1 MIAYN
6 FRAGGKGATSQA
18 GAGQGKSAYT
28 PATAYAPIRH
38 SYRLAQARV
47 GEQALIGHMCDS
59 LGAAFPRSLITS
71 YYVSLKTNPFVVL
84 TGREGA
90 GKAAL
95 ATGFASVIVGAESA
109 QFVTI
114 GSNSWAQHSGES
126 SYYRSVHER
135 LGSLHFLETLQEAA
149 SPANLG
155 KLYLVLL
162 RGLTLDELSHYFRD
176 LLQIDAAGVRRLALP
191 GLAPE
196 GRPVLPPNIFIT
208 ATLHVPRSVT
218 TSERELLRAAGQIA
232 FDAGAHDLGPLPTLP
247 PPHVGLQRI
256 MLGSACHNPADARDR
271 LAAILGARELRRLGP
286 SAAIARRMPDSGAII
301 RQLADTIIAYVA
313 NSFDGEGHGLFD
325 PDDARR
331 NAQIAYDDQVMQRA
345 YDQIAPP
352 DQRLRRGRLGRLS
365 PVIV

>member
-6 FRAGGKGATSQA
+6 FRAGSKGATGQA
-18 GAGQGKSAYT
+18 SAGQGKSVYT
-28 PATAYAPIRH
+28 PATAYAPIQH
-38 SYRLAQARV
+38 GYRIAQARA
-47 GEQALIGHMCDS
+47 GERDLLDYVCNALG
-59 LGAAFPRSLITS
+59 GAFPRPLITS

-95 ATGFASVIVGAESA
+95 ASGFASALVGAQSE

-114 GSNSWAQHSGES
+114 GSGSWAQRSGQS

-135 LGSLHFLETLQEAA
+135 FGSLHFLESLQDAA

-176 LLQIDAAGVRRLALP
+176 LLQIDAGGVRRLSMP
-191 GLAPE
+191 GLAP
-196 GRPVLPPNIFIT
+196 GDGLTLPPNIFIT
-208 ATLHVPRSVT
+208 ATLHVPRVVSSNDHEV
-218 TSERELLRAAGQIA
+218 LRSAGQIA
-232 FDAGAHDLGPLPTLP
+232 FDGATYDFGPLPTP
-247 PPHVGLQRI
+247 PVPPVGLQRI
-256 MLGSACHNPADARDR
+256 MLASASHNPADARER
-271 LAAILGARELRRLGP
+271 LASILGRRELRRLGP
-286 SAAIARRMPDSGAII
+286 SAALLRRLPDGGLIV
-301 RQLADTIIAYVA
+301 RQLADMIIAYVS
-313 NSFDGEGHGLFD
+313 NSFDGAGHGLFD

-331 NAQIAYDDQVMQRA
+331 NAQIAYDDQVTQRA
-345 YDQIAPP
+345 LDQIAP
-352 DQRLRRGRLGRLS
+352 RRGRLTRMA

>member
-6 FRAGGKGATSQA
+6 FSAGGNGAASQA

-28 PATAYAPIRH
+28 PATAYASLRH
-38 SYRLAQARV
+38 SYRIAQARA
-47 GEQALIGHMCDS
+47 GEQELLGHVCET
-59 LGAAFPRSLITS
+59 LGDEFPRPLITS

-95 ATGFASVIVGAESA
+95 AAGFAYAMIGAESE

-114 GSNSWAQHSGES
+114 GSNSWAQHSGQS
-126 SYYRSVHER
+126 NYYRNVHER
-135 LGSLHFLETLQEAA
+135 LGSLHFLETLQDAA

-162 RGLTLDELSHYFRD
+162 RGLTLDELGHYFRD
-176 LLQIDAAGVRRLALP
+176 LLQVDGGGVRRLALP
-191 GLAPE
+191 GLAPKE
-196 GRPVLPPNIFIT
+196 RPILPPNIFIT

-218 TSERELLRAAGQIA
+218 ESEREVLRSAGQIA
-232 FDAGAHDLGPLPTLP
+232 FDAGTHDLGPLLNTP
-247 PPHVGLQRI
+247 PPPVGLQRI

-286 SAAIARRMPDSGAII
+286 SATLVRRLPNSGATI

-313 NSFDGEGHGLFD
+313 NSFDGQGRGLFD
-325 PDDARR
+325 PNDARR

-345 YDQIAPP
+345 HDQIAPTP
-352 DQRLRRGRLGRLS
+352 PRRGRLSRLA

>member
-6 FRAGGKGATSQA
+6 FRAGGNGAASQA
-18 GAGQGKSAYT
+18 GAGQEKSAYT
-28 PATAYAPIRH
+28 PATAYTSIRH
-38 SYRLAQARV
+38 SYRIAQARV
-47 GEQALIGHMCDS
+47 GEQELLGHVCDT
-59 LGAAFPRSLITS
+59 LGSGFPRSLITS

-90 GKAAL
+90 GKATL
-95 ATGFASVIVGAESA
+95 AAGFASTIVGPESE

-126 SYYRSVHER
+126 SYYCSVHER
-135 LGSLHFLETLQEAA
+135 LGSLHFLETLQDAA

-162 RGLTLDELSHYFRD
+162 RGLTLAELGHYFND
-176 LLQIDAAGVRRLALP
+176 LLEIDAGGVRRLALP
-191 GLAPE
+191 GLAPAQC
-196 GRPVLPPNIFIT
+196 PVLPPNIFIT

-218 TSERELLRAAGQIA
+218 EQEREVLRSAGQID
-232 FDAGAHDLGPLPTLP
+232 FDAGAHDLGPLPTPTP
-247 PPHVGLQRI
+247 PPVGLQRI
-256 MLGSACHNPADARDR
+256 MLGSACHHPADARDR
-271 LAAILGARELRRLGP
+271 LAAILGSRELRRLGP
-286 SAAIARRMPDSGAII
+286 SAAIARRLPDSGEVI

-313 NSFDGEGHGLFD
+313 NSFDGDGHGLFD

-331 NAQIAYDDQVMQRA
+331 NAQIAYDDQVVQRA
-345 YDQIAPP
+345 HDLLAPP
-352 DQRLRRGRLGRLS
+352 APRPRRGRLSRLA